1 MTRSLTN
8 TVVVGFDGSSA
19 GERALE
25 WATEEA
31 RQRDLRV
38 HVIHVWQPPPMLPAG
53 FAPPSMPDTE
63 VILQDAVARAATI
76 APDVQVTTQAAP
88 GEVAIAFVDASEDA
102 DTVVLGARGHR
113 RRGARDFGSTAWQVA
128 THALC
133 PVVVV
138 RELPDVAQRKAV
150 VVGVDGSR
158 GSHKALEYAFARAAW
173 AGLEV
178 VAVYGWH
185 LGALET
191 YYTDVLSDSDLGR
204 LEARHRAELSGWVAP
219 LEMRYPQVKVR
230 AVAVRGH
237 PVEALLQESPAAQL
251 VVVGSRGR
259 GGFRGLLLGS
269 VGMDLLRAAT
279 CPVAIVRHSSEQR

>member
-1 MTRSLTN
+1 MTRSPTN
-8 TVVVGFDGSSA
+8 AVVVGFDGSSA

-25 WATEEA
+25 WAAEEA
-31 RQRDLRV
+31 RNRDLRL

-53 FAPPSMPDTE
+53 FSPPSMPDSE
-63 VILQDAVARAATI
+63 VILQDALARAATI
-76 APDVQVTTQAAP
+76 APDVQVTTQAVP

-102 DTVVLGARGHR
+102 DTIVLGARRHR
-113 RRGARDFGSTAWQVA
+113 RGRARDFGSTAWQVA
-128 THALC
+128 MHAQC

-138 RELPDVAQRKAV
+138 HEPPDAAQRRAV

-178 VAVYGWH
+178 VAVYAWH
-185 LGALET
+185 LGSLET
-191 YYTDVLSDSDLGR
+191 YYRDVLSESDFGR
-204 LEARHRAELSGWVAP
+204 LETRHRAELGGWVAP
-219 LEMRYPQVKVR
+219 LETHYPQVKVR
-230 AVAVRGH
+230 AVAVRSH
-237 PVEALLQESPAAQL
+237 PTEALLQESPGAQL

-269 VGMDLLRAAT
+269 VGMDLLREAT
-279 CPVAIVRHSSEQR
+279 CPIAIVRH